1 MSTTSERNGL
11 DVLVIGGGSF
21 GTTLA
26 TLLAERGWRLK
37 LWVRREEQADEIN
50 TEHRNSRYLSEI
62 ELPSSLKA
70 TTDLEE
76 GLSDTPIAIM
86 TIPSRSFREVAR
98 LVGDYIKGDQV
109 LVHGTKGLEIE
120 TFKRMSEILR
130 EETCSLKIG
139 VISGPNLAREIMA
152 GYPSGAAV
160 ASHYNEVVVK
170 VQDLFRGGRMRVY
183 TGRDITGTELGGAFK
198 NIVALATG
206 ISDGMGFGDN
216 TKALLMTRGLS
227 EMVQFG
233 VANGAE
239 VLTFGGLA
247 GIGDMMAT
255 CASPLSRNYRVGVG
269 LAGGKDLD
277 DIIEELGQVAEGVP
291 TTAAVHKQAV
301 ELGLDLPIVSEV
313 HSVLYEGRTAREAV
327 ENLMTVPVG
336 EELAFLMERRP

>member
-1 MSTTSERNGL
+1 MNTTSERNGL
-11 DVLVIGGGSF
+11 DALVVGGGSF

-26 TLLAERGWRLK
+26 SLLAEGGWRIR

-50 TEHRNSRYLSEI
+50 ARHCNSRYLPDVT
-62 ELPSSLKA
+62 LPASLEA
-70 TTDLEE
+70 VTDLEE
-76 GLSDTPIAIM
+76 GIRDTPVVIM
-86 TIPSRSFREVAR
+86 AIPSRSFREVAR
-98 LVGDYIKGDQV
+98 LVGDHVRGDQV
-109 LVHGTKGLEIE
+109 LVHGTKGLE
-120 TFKRMSEILR
+120 TDSFKRMSEILR
-130 EETCSLKIG
+130 EETCSLKTG

-183 TGRDITGTELGGAFK
+183 TGKDIIGTELGGAFK

-233 VANGAE
+233 VANGAD

-255 CASPLSRNYRVGVG
+255 CASPLSRNYRVGKG
-269 LAGGKDLD
+269 LAEGRNLD

-291 TTAAVHKQAV
+291 TTAAVHRQATL
-301 ELGLDLPIVSEV
+301 LGLDLPIVSEV
-313 HSVLYEGRTAREAV
+313 HSVLYEGRTPRQAV
-327 ENLMTVPVG
+327 ENLMTLAVG